1 LVSFAIEFKKQYI
14 CDMLKVKVN
23 NKNEH
28 QVVFE
33 DATAGTIDGKPFA
46 WDVIEVKNGSFH
58 VIKDHRSYNVEVIKA
73 DAAEKSFLVSVNG
86 NKYQLNVKDKFD
98 ELLKSLGFDDLS
110 SKKVNEIKAPMPGL
124 VLDVRVTEGDV
135 VKKGDPILVL
145 EAMKMEN
152 IIKSP
157 TDGVIKKINVKK
169 GVAVEKNQ
177 VLIFFG

>member
-1 LVSFAIEFKKQYI
+1 MNNLKEHSIE
-14 CDMLKVKVN
+14 LEN
-23 NKNEH
+23 
-28 QVVFE
+28 
-33 DATAGTIDGKPFA
+33 ASAGTIDGKTFS

-58 VIKDHRSYNVEVIKA
+58 VIKDNRSYNVEVIKA
-73 DAAEKSFLVSVNG
+73 DASEKSFLVSVNG

-98 ELLKSLGFDDLS
+98 ELLKSLGFDELNA
-110 SKKVNEIKAPMPGL
+110 KKVNEIKAPMPGL
-124 VLDVRVTEGDV
+124 VLDIRVSEGDI

-157 TDGVIKKINVKK
+157 ADGIIKKINVNK
-169 GVAVEKNQ
+169 GFAVEKNQ